1 MRRVELQDSDAFAD
15 VARLVLL
22 LLRNHAVKQ
31 VWTMEWNA
39 AALGDIEVQV
49 LVKYRMYKLGT
60 NSLARAPIRT
70 ESVLL
75 NCWRERERERARD
88 PPWET

>member
-1 MRRVELQDSDAFAD
+1 
-15 VARLVLL
+15 
-22 LLRNHAVKQ
+22 
-31 VWTMEWNA
+31 MEWNA

-75 NCWRERERERARD
+75 NCWREREREREHGIHPGKLKRNTGHSR
-88 PPWET
+88 PEPYSGK